1 VSLGSVECLWRGA
14 EHSNEH
20 TVHVV
25 SCWHDSRR
33 VCVIVWHFVT
43 CSTGNRAIDSRANS
57 RLHDLQLAELDYQS
71 ATLPWP
77 SNKRMGIS
85 EWKRRCYRSAEVSDS
100 KRTIHR
106 TQPDAHSLIV
116 NRDSYSRN
124 PDSER
129 LRERPSSGDSTVS
142 VLRLHLGLRR
152 QHMGETVRRLIAIL
166 LLSAPCFAAIAFD
179 ATGSCNTDASATCS
193 ISITIVSANKG
204 IIVANITADSGTL
217 ANRTVSTV
225 KLDGTTAFTNV
236 AACTVDSSPNRSEMW
251 RLLNTTTTGTHT
263 VDITMGGTP
272 GGIVG
277 GAVSLTGV
285 DQTTPVD
292 ACTSQ
297 SGTGSPSKAMSQSRT
312 TLGSSKARSSTPV
325 RHRSQSTAA
334 KPNAGT
340 SWTQPMA
347 FRQQVAPKAQSLPL
361 VPPPNHG
368 TPE

>member
-1 VSLGSVECLWRGA
+1 
-14 EHSNEH
+14 
-20 TVHVV
+20 
-25 SCWHDSRR
+25 
-33 VCVIVWHFVT
+33 VWHFVT
-43 CSTGNRAIDSRANS
+43 CSAGNRPIDSSADS
-57 RLHDLQLAELDYQS
+57 GLHNLQLAELDYQP
-71 ATLPWP
+71 ATLPRP
-77 SNKRMGIS
+77 SDKRVGVS
-85 EWKRRCYRSAEVSDS
+85 QWERGCDGSAKVSDS
-100 KRTIHR
+100 KRPIHR
-106 TQPDAHSLIV
+106 AQPDPDSLIF
-116 NRDSYSRN
+116 NRDRYSRN

-129 LRERPSSGDSTVS
+129 LRERPSSRDSTVS

-152 QHMGETVRRLIAIL
+152 QYMGETVKRLIAIL

-297 SGTGSPSKAMSQSRT
+297 SGTGSPSKAIT
-312 TLGSSKARSSTPV
+312 TVADNAWIVEGTLINTSSASLAVNSGQTQRWNKLDSTDGIQAAGSTKGPITPAGSTTE
-325 RHRSQSTAA
+325 SW
-334 KPNAGT
+334 NAGVST
-340 SWTQPMA
+340 SNY
-347 FRQQVAPKAQSLPL
+347 VYSLMSL
-361 VPPPNHG
+361 
-368 TPE
+368 TPDTGATATCAYSILLTGVGCK